1 MRIRKFQEGGAPMP
15 QEGQPMEQPMEE
27 GQPMEQPQQAGG
39 QEEQLVQVA
48 QQIIEQMGPEAAMML
63 VDILTQMLQQGQAPQ
78 EQPVMQRMGGRLVRR
93 N

>member
-15 QEGQPMEQPMEE
+15 QEGQPME
-27 GQPMEQPQQAGG
+27 GQPG
-39 QEEQLVQVA
+39 QEEQLMQVA

-63 VDILTQMLQQGQAPQ
+63 AEMLAQMLQGGQAPQ

-93 N
+93 K